1 MADVFN
7 QLLVHGQDGHSYQA
21 SRLQS
26 TLSSMEDLL
35 ADVLKKQ
42 VAKLRGEALPESVS
56 DCELRALIIG
66 L

>member
-1 MADVFN
+1 
-7 QLLVHGQDGHSYQA
+7 
-21 SRLQS
+21 
-26 TLSSMEDLL
+26 MEDLL
-35 ADVLKKQ
+35 VDVLKKQ